1 MFYLTKFVYM
11 MFDCLLGSLVIVLS
25 KYILNLNLK
34 KVLQNNDFIA
44 FETLEFCKKFT
55 NIGGHKVST
64 NSFLCFSV
72 DTSLVIEKMS
82 G

>member
-1 MFYLTKFVYM
+1 

-25 KYILNLNLK
+25 RYILNLNLK
-34 KVLQNNDFIA
+34 KFLQNNDFTA
-44 FETLEFCKKFT
+44 FDTLEFYKKFT
-55 NIGGHKVST
+55 NIGGQKVSK
-64 NSFLCFSV
+64 NSFLWFSV